1 MVDTV
6 KFNVGGRHFEVSRDL
21 IEQNPDTML
30 ARMISETWENEPD
43 KPMFIDRDGDLF
55 AQVLNYLRYGSI
67 ELSPTIPQAM
77 FKRELDY
84 YSIPAIDGSVS
95 QEPKKS
101 PAEVTAE
108 MGKQEKAVRIFNLAV
123 ECYSSF
129 HKEIVGPHG
138 KGVKFVIERTH
149 ELYQDFNAIYSNS
162 SDVKLLN
169 AYLGENFGLCV
180 CTTKYKRYE
189 VSMTIMDTC
198 FCLSIKE

>member
-30 ARMISETWENEPD
+30 ARMISETWESEPD

-95 QEPKKS
+95 QEPKKNIG
-101 PAEVTAE
+101 EVTAE
-108 MGKQEKAVRIFNLAV
+108 MGKQEKDVRIFNLAV
-123 ECYSSF
+123 ECYIKSFREKIFSS
-129 HKEIVGPHG
+129 HGHG
-138 KGVKFVIERTH
+138 KKYVTIGQDH
-149 ELYQDFNAIYSNS
+149 ELYRDFCISFMNS
-162 SDVKLLN
+162 DDVKLLN
-169 AYLGENFGLCV
+169 AYLGEHFGLRV
-180 CTTKYKRYE
+180 STTKY
-189 VSMTIMDTC
+189 TC
-198 FCLSIKE
+198 FCVSIKE